1 MKVNEQL
8 INIPKILNLLVIL
21 LPLTFIFGVLFVNI
35 QVILISVFG
44 IVLYKKDLFLIN
56 KDKIL
61 FYFSIFFF
69 FFNTYF
75 SHRLLF

>member
-69 FFNTYF
+69 FNTYF